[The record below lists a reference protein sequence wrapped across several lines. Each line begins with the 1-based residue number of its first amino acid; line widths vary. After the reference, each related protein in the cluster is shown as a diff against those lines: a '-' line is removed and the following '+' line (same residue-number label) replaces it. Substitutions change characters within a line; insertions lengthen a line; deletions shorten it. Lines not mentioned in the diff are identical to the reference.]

1 MANSSKS
8 STKNN
13 NNTNVDD
20 FIKQV
25 TNHMQEL
32 HQII

>member
-8 STKNN
+8 TN